1 MSASSELQTGPLIY
15 SYGACSTCR
24 RALKWLAD
32 QGIRAQVID
41 ITQTPPPAPVLQQA
55 LQSLGRARLLNTSG
69 RSYRE
74 LGAQAVRAWSDDQ
87 LLAALAADGRLIRR
101 PLLVTPA
108 GSVLTGFKPQEWHDC
123 LVGPG

>member
-1 MSASSELQTGPLIY
+1 
-15 SYGACSTCR
+15 
-24 RALKWLAD
+24 
-32 QGIRAQVID
+32 VID